1 KYYAKL
7 HNTSLSIAEQTE
19 ILKETKQDIFDKI
32 ETKCW
37 ELVQTGR
44 ELDKKVANLI
54 LSVGVENFLD
64 LYVRR
69 NVIEGLIG
77 VGKET
82 YIDLTN
88 KKNKIL
94 VMGSEK
100 RYERFILDKCF

>member
-1 KYYAKL
+1 M
-7 HNTSLSIAEQTE
+7 
-19 ILKETKQDIFDKI
+19 
-32 ETKCW
+32 
-37 ELVQTGR
+37 
-44 ELDKKVANLI
+44 
-54 LSVGVENFLD
+54 ENFLD

-100 RYERFILDKCF
+100 IAIKVLLILVGLQFRAMTNYRRLKRQDCAMKDLYWINVSEILVNYQNIPFQEFV